1 MDGSANITIHDTNI
15 TRPYSL
21 TIDLNP
27 QMLYWADHTFDR
39 IETST
44 VNGAHRRVITNMG
57 VDQPFSLSLFADS
70 LYFSDWTFGVCSVNK
85 SGGEAP
91 TTIYNDFCDSIYS
104 YGLRIISIRRQP
116 HGIIYLII
124 YKLDGSNYIFL
135 YFA

>member
-57 VDQPFSLSLFADS
+57 VDQPFSLSLFAVC
-70 LYFSDWTFGVCSVNK
+70 TFLTGHLECV
-85 SGGEAP
+85 
-91 TTIYNDFCDSIYS
+91 
-104 YGLRIISIRRQP
+104 L
-116 HGIIYLII
+116 
-124 YKLDGSNYIFL
+124 
-135 YFA
+135 